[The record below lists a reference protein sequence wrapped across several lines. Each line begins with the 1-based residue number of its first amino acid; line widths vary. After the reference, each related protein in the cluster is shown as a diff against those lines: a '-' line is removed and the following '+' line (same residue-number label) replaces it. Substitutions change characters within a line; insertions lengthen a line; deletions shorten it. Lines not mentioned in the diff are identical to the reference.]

1 MMLCIMWIRLDAL
14 KGVVPLDDYVKLE
27 LNASE
32 KGWNC
37 SGCGL
42 FTDCVGRPCFG
53 DEAWMVI
60 TNSKTWLENKPK
72 YKFCPGCGKPIKGDN
87 HA

>member
-1 MMLCIMWIRLDAL
+1 M
-14 KGVVPLDDYVKLE
+14 DYIEFE

-42 FTDCVGRPCFG
+42 FVDPLGRPIFG
-53 DEAWMVI
+53 NEVWVI
-60 TNSKTWLENKPK
+60 SSKGTAWLENKPQFL
-72 YKFCPGCGKPIKGDN
+72 FCPKCGKPVRRDQYGTKSTK
-87 HA
+87 